1 MLFGGIFSHSAG
13 IHATSEV
20 NTLQDDKFSLLSR
33 TPLESCITAFGNVQL
48 PNLYVRW
55 LQFHLHELMSPRNT
69 F

>member
-13 IHATSEV
+13 IHASEV

-55 LQFHLHELMSPRNT
+55 LQFHLYELMSPRNT